1 MNNKVFYNLA
11 MTDELDVTMCL
22 AIPGKVVNIGEDDNI
37 EVDFGGIKRQV
48 KSTLLEDKVK
58 LNDYV
63 LVHIGFAMAIVEEE
77 EALET
82 LKLLAEIDAFN
93 TNVENL
99 TKAKTE

>member
-1 MNNKVFYNLA
+1 MNNKLFYKQS

-22 AIPGKVVNIGEDDNI
+22 AIPGKVVEIGEEDNI
-37 EVDFGGIKRQV
+37 QVDFGGVKRQV
-48 KSTLLEDKVK
+48 KSTLLEGKVK

-82 LKLLAEIDAFN
+82 LRLLAEIDSYN

>member
-1 MNNKVFYNLA
+1 MNNKVFYKQS

-22 AIPGKVVNIGEDDNI
+22 AIPGKVIEIGEEDNI
-37 EVDFGGIKRQV
+37 QVDFGGVKRQV
-48 KSTLLEDKVK
+48 KSTLLEGKVK

-82 LKLLAEIDAFN
+82 LRLLAEIDSFN

>member
-1 MNNKVFYNLA
+1 MNNKVFYKQS

-22 AIPGKVVNIGEDDNI
+22 AIPGKVVEIGEEDNI
-37 EVDFGGIKRQV
+37 QVDFGGIKRQV
-48 KSTLLEDKVK
+48 KSTLLEGKVK

-82 LKLLAEIDAFN
+82 LRLLAEIDSFN

>member
-1 MNNKVFYNLA
+1 MNNKVFYKQS

-22 AIPGKVVNIGEDDNI
+22 AIPGKVVEIGEEDNI
-37 EVDFGGIKRQV
+37 QVDFGGVKRQV
-48 KSTLLEDKVK
+48 KSTLLEGKVK

-82 LKLLAEIDAFN
+82 LRLLAEIDSFN

>member
-1 MNNKVFYNLA
+1 MNNKVFYKLA
-11 MTDELDVTMCL
+11 MTDDLDVTMCL
-22 AIPGKVVNIGEDDNI
+22 AIPGKVVEIGKDDTI
-37 EVDFGGIKRQV
+37 LVDFGGVKREV
-48 KSTLLEDKVK
+48 KSTLLEEEIK

-77 EALET
+77 DALET
-82 LKLLAEIDAFN
+82 LRLLAEIDAYN

>member
-1 MNNKVFYNLA
+1 MNNKVFYKQSL
-11 MTDELDVTMCL
+11 TDELDVTMCL
-22 AIPGKVVNIGEDDNI
+22 AIPGKVVEIGEEDNI
-37 EVDFGGIKRQV
+37 QVDFGGVKRQI
-48 KSTLLEDKVK
+48 KSTLLEGKVK
-58 LNDYV
+58 INDYV

-82 LKLLAEIDAFN
+82 LRLLAEIDSFN

>member
-1 MNNKVFYNLA
+1 MNNKVFYKQS

-22 AIPGKVVNIGEDDNI
+22 AIPGKVVEIGEEDNI
-37 EVDFGGIKRQV
+37 HVDFGGVKRQV
-48 KSTLLEDKVK
+48 KSTLLEGKVK

-82 LKLLAEIDAFN
+82 LRLLAEIDTFN

>member
-1 MNNKVFYNLA
+1 MNNKVFYKQS

-22 AIPGKVVNIGEDDNI
+22 AIPGKVVEIGEEDNI
-37 EVDFGGIKRQV
+37 QVDFGGVKRQV
-48 KSTLLEDKVK
+48 KSTLLEGKVK

-82 LKLLAEIDAFN
+82 LRLLAEIDSYN